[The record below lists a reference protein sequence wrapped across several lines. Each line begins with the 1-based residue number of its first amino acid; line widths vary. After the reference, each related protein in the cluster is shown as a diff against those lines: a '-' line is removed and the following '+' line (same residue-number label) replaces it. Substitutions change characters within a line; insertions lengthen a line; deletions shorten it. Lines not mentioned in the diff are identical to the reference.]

1 MLIQIRGAHKNKGP
15 SQVTTVIFS
24 DMLQP
29 VSTRH
34 QNLISRRIGVK
45 HAPRDLQP
53 ASRHLKESF
62 PMSGNWLKDVVK
74 DHASW
79 TRTRT
84 ANSKRTEVS
93 TMKLRNP

>member
-1 MLIQIRGAHKNKGP
+1 MLIQIREAHKNKGP

-34 QNLISRRIGVK
+34 QNLISRRIGVT
-45 HAPRDLQP
+45 HAPRNLQP

-74 DHASW
+74 DHSCY
-79 TRTRT
+79 
-84 ANSKRTEVS
+84 
-93 TMKLRNP
+93 L